1 MSRTSLISV
10 VTSVVLSIVL
20 SLGSV
25 SFFERHREM
34 SVPEVIQARKIELV
48 DSTGKVRATLELVKP
63 AKGDELPRLTFSD
76 MRGDNVVELG
86 LDQRG
91 DGSLSFSN
99 DYWAEGA
106 VILGHLQS
114 VDDTSQSNS
123 KAVEDRTGAWGL
135 RVRGRDGKYI
145 GLGMANSGVPF
156 APLPSTI
163 AAQK

>member
-1 MSRTSLISV
+1 MSKSSLISIV
-10 VTSVVLSIVL
+10 ASVLLSMVF
-20 SLGSV
+20 SLGCV
-25 SFFERHREM
+25 AFFERHRDVKAPDVM
-34 SVPEVIQARKIELV
+34 QTRKIELV
-48 DSTGKVRATLELVKP
+48 DSSGKVRATLEV
-63 AKGDELPRLTFSD
+63 AKTAMGDELPRLTFSD
-76 MRGDNVVELG
+76 TRGDRVVELG

-106 VILGHLQS
+106 VILGHLQN
-114 VDDTSQSNS
+114 VDDNSQSKS

-145 GLGMANSGVPF
+145 GLGIANSGVPF